1 MRAQLVICMNE
12 QIPPLILW
20 HGDICMKLW
29 PIIPFGNTWRTVL
42 HVAGES
48 GCQILEPTQG
58 LACLQCCHLRLEFE
72 GEDRDSFKF
81 E

>member
-1 MRAQLVICMNE
+1 MRAQVVICMNE

-29 PIIPFGNTWRTVL
+29 PIILFGNTWRTAL

-48 GCQILEPTQG
+48 GCQILEPSQG
-58 LACLQCCHLRLEFE
+58 PACLQCCHLRLEFE
-72 GEDRDSFKF
+72 GENRDCYI
-81 E
+81 